1 MFDLLLMVALVLV
14 ALGAGRRMLRGVPF
28 PWLLEESL
36 FAVALSFGLLA
47 YVTLALGLT
56 GLLHGA
62 SVLAVVAGAA
72 WYGRREMVATCA
84 LAARGVRR
92 WRESEPARSEVAI
105 VLLGVFLVSVEIVFN
120 LAPPVGGDQ
129 TKYHLVYP
137 RLYAETHALF
147 ETPWT
152 FWGYLQYLVNMLF
165 AAAFALRGDVL
176 ARLINVTYGG
186 LAILAVFAV
195 GRRVFGRR
203 VGVWAAG
210 LFLTMPMTATL
221 MTRAWVEFALAVYVL
236 LAVAAVLAW
245 WDSGA
250 KPWLAIGAVMAGF
263 AGGTKIMGL
272 LACGLLGLV
281 ILGRI
286 LHREGLGATGAAVRT
301 VVAFG
306 LVAGLVASPCYL
318 RNAAATGNP
327 IFPFGYGV
335 FGGAHWSAEAAAGL
349 DGYYQAY
356 RDNQARK
363 RESGSYDS
371 LADRVRFPWDVTMA
385 PHSFGEGSRSAY
397 DLGPFVLAFAPGLLL
412 LRRDPRAWLLGGL
425 ALGYAVTIVIGMWP
439 HPRYIHPALPLLLI
453 VAVRAVDSLRAYGA
467 VASRVATLVLALTV
481 VGQAALSL
489 RMMAPGWPD
498 AARVAVGAMTS
509 EEFLTRY
516 ERRYPLWALVNA
528 EVPPDG
534 NVLILG
540 MIPHPYHLERRFT
553 LASPLEQGAMD
564 YRSIATVDEFV
575 ARLEAFGVTHVVR
588 EPERAKPGINPVG
601 TRVLGLWDE
610 LLSRCEKTAEIEAGA
625 VYRLRPLIV
634 QGDV

>member
-1 MFDLLLMVALVLV
+1 MAALVLV
-14 ALGAGRRMLRGVPF
+14 ALGAGRRLLRGVPF
-28 PWLLEESL
+28 PWLIEEAL

-47 YVTLALGLT
+47 YATLALGLA
-56 GLLHGA
+56 GVLNAGA
-62 SVLAVVAGAA
+62 ILAVLLAAA
-72 WYGRREMVATCA
+72 WYGRREMRATCA

-92 WRESEPARSEVAI
+92 WRESEPARSEVALVVLG
-105 VLLGVFLVSVEIVFN
+105 VLLVGAEVVFN

-137 RLYAETHALF
+137 RLYAETHTLL

-176 ARLINVTYGG
+176 ARLINVTYGV
-186 LAILAVFAV
+186 LAILAVFAL
-195 GRRVFGRR
+195 GRRAFGRR

-210 LFLTMPMTATL
+210 LFLSMPLTATL

-250 KPWLAIGAVMAGF
+250 KPWLAVGAVMAGF

-281 ILGRI
+281 IMGRI
-286 LHREGLGATGAAVRT
+286 VHREGLRAAGSAVRT
-301 VVAFG
+301 VIAFG
-306 LVAGLVASPCYL
+306 LVAALVASPCYL

-349 DGYYQAY
+349 DDYYQAY

-363 RESGSYDS
+363 RESGSYRS
-371 LADRVRFPWDVTMA
+371 LTDRVRFPWDVTMA
-385 PHSFGEGSRSAY
+385 PHSFGEGGRSAY

-412 LRRDPRAWLLGGL
+412 LRREPRAWLLGGL
-425 ALGYAVTIVIGMWP
+425 AVGYAVAIVVGMWP
-439 HPRYIHPALPLLLI
+439 HPRYIHPSLPLLLI
-453 VAVRAVDSLRAYGA
+453 VAVRAIDSLRAYGGL
-467 VASRVATLVLALTV
+467 ASRVVTLALALTV

-489 RMMAPGWPD
+489 RMIAPTWPD
-498 AARVAVGAMTS
+498 AARVAVGAISTQ
-509 EEFLTRY
+509 EFLTRH
-516 ERRYPLWALVNA
+516 ERRYPLWALVNE

-553 LASPLEQGAMD
+553 LASPLEQGAVD
-564 YRSIATVDEFV
+564 YRRIATVDEFV
-575 ARLEAFGVTHVVR
+575 ARLEEFGVTHVVR
-588 EPERAKPGINPVG
+588 EPEPAKPGINPVG
-601 TRVLGLWDE
+601 PRVLGLWAG
-610 LLSRCEKTAEIEAGA
+610 LLARCEKTAEIEAGA
-625 VYRLRPLIV
+625 VYRLRPVIV
-634 QGDV
+634 RGDA